1 MFAIRVRQANEGDE
15 LVVQELLGQL
25 GYAFTAEE
33 VQARL
38 NLLAASDTDPVLLA
52 IQNEEVVGLIAL
64 HFATMLH
71 QREPVAKITA
81 LVVRDGVRGAGIG
94 KVLVDA
100 GGNLAR
106 QSGCGFLELTTA
118 SARTK
123 AHAFYRKLGFT
134 NSALSFRRSAEGTTA
149 S

>member
-1 MFAIRVRQANEGDE
+1 MFEIRVRQANEGDE
-15 LVVQELLGQL
+15 LNVQELLGQL
-25 GYAFTAEE
+25 GYTFTAEE
-33 VQARL
+33 IQARL

-52 IQNEEVVGLIAL
+52 TQNEEVVGLIAL

-94 KVLVDA
+94 KILVDT

-118 SARTK
+118 SARTE

-134 NSALSFRRSAEGTTA
+134 NSALSFRRSAEGSTA

>member
-1 MFAIRVRQANEGDE
+1 MVCIRVAGAEDRLA
-15 LVVQELLGQL
+15 VQELLGQL
-25 GYAFTAEE
+25 GYVFTAEE

-38 NLLAASDTDPVLLA
+38 NLLARSGTDPVLLA
-52 IQNEEVVGLIAL
+52 TQYDKIVGLISL

-71 QREPVAKITA
+71 ERESVARISA

-94 KVLVDA
+94 KALVDA
-100 GGNLAR
+100 GGSLAR
-106 QSGCGFLELTTA
+106 QSGCGILELTTA
-118 SARTK
+118 SARTE

-134 NSALSFRRSAEGTTA
+134 NSALSFRCSAKEATA

>member
-1 MFAIRVRQANEGDE
+1 MVRIRAAGEEDR
-15 LVVQELLGQL
+15 LVVQELLDQL
-25 GYAFTAEE
+25 GYVFTAEE

-38 NLLAASDTDPVLLA
+38 NLLAVSDTDPVLLA
-52 IQNEEVVGLIAL
+52 TQDGQVVGLIAM

-71 QREPVAKITA
+71 QREPVAKVTA

-94 KVLVDA
+94 KALVNA

-106 QSGCGFLELTTA
+106 QSGCGVLELTTA
-118 SARTK
+118 SARTE
-123 AHAFYRKLGFT
+123 AHAFYRRLGFT
-134 NSALSFRRSAEGTTA
+134 NSALSFRRSTEGTTA

>member
-1 MFAIRVRQANEGDE
+1 MVRIRAAGAEDR

-25 GYAFTAEE
+25 GYVFTAEE

-38 NLLAASDTDPVLLA
+38 NLLATSDTDPVLLA

-94 KVLVDA
+94 KALVDA

-118 SARTK
+118 SARTE
-123 AHAFYRKLGFT
+123 AHAFYKRLGFT
-134 NSALSFRRSAEGTTA
+134 NSALRVRDKTV
-149 S
+149 

>member
-1 MFAIRVRQANEGDE
+1 MVGIRAAGTEDR
-15 LVVQELLGQL
+15 LVVQELLSQL
-25 GYAFTAEE
+25 GYVFTAEE

-38 NLLAASDTDPVLLA
+38 SLLATSDTDPVLLA
-52 IQNEEVVGLIAL
+52 IQKEKVVGLIAL
-64 HFATMLH
+64 HFAMMLH

-94 KVLVDA
+94 KILVDA

-118 SARTK
+118 SARTE

>member
-1 MFAIRVRQANEGDE
+1 MVRIRAASAEDR

-25 GYAFTAEE
+25 GYVFTAEE

-38 NLLAASDTDPVLLA
+38 DLLATSDTDPVLLA

-64 HFATMLH
+64 HFATML
-71 QREPVAKITA
+71 QERERVARITA

-100 GGNLAR
+100 GGNVAR
-106 QSGCGFLELTTA
+106 QSGCGRLELTTA
-118 SARTK
+118 HARTE
-123 AHAFYRKLGFT
+123 AHAFYRRLGFT
-134 NSALSFRRSAEGTTA
+134 NSALSFKRSAEGTTA

>member
-1 MFAIRVRQANEGDE
+1 MIRIRAAGAEDR
-15 LVVQELLGQL
+15 LVVQELLHQL
-25 GYAFTAEE
+25 GYVFTAEE

-52 IQNEEVVGLIAL
+52 TQDGKVVGLIAM

-71 QREPVAKITA
+71 KREPVAQIAA

-94 KVLVDA
+94 KALVDA

-106 QSGCGFLELTTA
+106 QSGCGVLELRTA
-118 SARTK
+118 SARTE

-134 NSALSFRRSAEGTTA
+134 NSALGFSRSAKEVMA